1 MMLPQSLVFLIAQPV
16 INSVKGGQAQGHAAN
31 DPYFSNG
38 SFFNA
43 GNSRNSLNRCFQGCP
58 PDWDLFKE
66 RCYLWVDN
74 QTKTWFDA
82 EDFCQTQGG
91 HLVSIE
97 TKEVNEYLL
106 RQVGVL
112 EVWIGATDW
121 NKEGT
126 WEWSDSSPFIFTDW
140 APGQPTGQRIENC
153 AQLYNTDQ
161 YQQGWNDLHCGSLLN
176 FVCSTSICPGIRMN
190 HHVTLI
196 QF

>member
-16 INSVKGGQAQGHAAN
+16 ISSVEGGD

-74 QTKTWFDA
+74 HTKTWFDA
-82 EDFCQTQGG
+82 ENFCQTQGG

-140 APGQPTGQRIENC
+140 APGQPTRQRIENC

-176 FVCSTSICPGIRMN
+176 FVCSTSLCPGK
-190 HHVTLI
+190 
-196 QF
+196 